1 MGPGPMGFVRGLA
14 HGRGPFR
21 RPQPRGRRYSGP
33 VKAPERT
40 DYSMTA
46 SPGSP
51 LPIAVRGSG
60 CWIEDADGRRYLD
73 ACGGAM
79 AMPLGHCHPRVV
91 AALRDQAGEL
101 AFTYRFSFRN
111 EPMLGLAERVARVAP
126 GELEWCFFNSSGS
139 EANES
144 AIHLAVLYWELLGK
158 SGKVE
163 FLSRVTSFHGST
175 MGALSLSGSRWRA
188 PFELL
193 LRKYAVV
200 PNSETAE
207 AGAAALEAA
216 ILSRGADHVAAFVV
230 EPVTGSSGA
239 AMTLPDGYLEA
250 VRDVC
255 DRHDVLLIADEV
267 ITAFGRTGR
276 WFAVEHDGAVPD
288 VITFG
293 KGIGGGVVPLS
304 GMVAARR
311 IREVVERSPSGFSYG
326 HTYSGN
332 PLGCAV
338 GAAVIDVIEE
348 DGLVAAADAR
358 GVRLRQRLD
367 ELRARHPIVHSL
379 RGRGLLQGIELR
391 SPGGGRFPASAG
403 VCGRVAAE
411 AKANGLMIY
420 PCPTPV
426 GTEHMDA
433 LMLAPPLVISDSEI
447 DEVAARLDVALTEA
461 ETRILP

>member
-1 MGPGPMGFVRGLA
+1 M
-14 HGRGPFR
+14 
-21 RPQPRGRRYSGP
+21 
-33 VKAPERT
+33 KAPER

-46 SPGSP
+46 SPGTP
-51 LPIAVRGSG
+51 LPIAVRGEG
-60 CWIEDADGRRYLD
+60 CWIEDAEGRQYLD

-79 AMPLGHCHPRVV
+79 AMPLGHCHPRLVETLRAQ
-91 AALRDQAGEL
+91 AAEL

-111 EPMLGLAERVARVAP
+111 QPMLDLAERIAGVAP
-126 GELEWCFFNSSGS
+126 ADLEWCFFNSSGS

-144 AIHLAVLYWELLGK
+144 AVHLAVLYWELLGK

-200 PNSETAE
+200 PNSTTAE
-207 AGAAALEAA
+207 EGAAALEAA

-239 AMTLPDGYLEA
+239 AMTLPDGYLAA

-255 DRHDVLLIADEV
+255 DRYEVLLIADEV

-276 WFAVEHDGAVPD
+276 WFAIEHDGAVPD

-293 KGIGGGVVPLS
+293 KGIGGGMIPLS
-304 GMVAARR
+304 GMVATRR
-311 IREVVERSPSGFSYG
+311 IREVVECAPTGFSYG

-348 DGLVAAADAR
+348 EGLVEAAETR
-358 GVRLRQRLD
+358 GARLRERLE
-367 ELRARHPIVHSL
+367 ELRGRHPIVHSL
-379 RGRGLLQGIELR
+379 RGRGLIQGTELR
-391 SPGGGRFPASAG
+391 APDGARFPAAAG

-411 AKANGLMIY
+411 AKAEGLMIY
-420 PCPTPV
+420 SCPTPV

-433 LMLAPPLVISDSEI
+433 LLLAPPLVISDAEI
-447 DEVAARLDVALTEA
+447 DETAARLDIALS
-461 ETRILP
+461 RIESTL